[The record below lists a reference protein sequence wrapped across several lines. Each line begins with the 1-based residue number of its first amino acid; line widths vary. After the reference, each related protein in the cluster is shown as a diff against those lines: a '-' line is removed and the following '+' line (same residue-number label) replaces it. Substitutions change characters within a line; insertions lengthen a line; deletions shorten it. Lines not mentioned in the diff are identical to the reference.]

1 MVRAPPCHGGGCG
14 FEPRRLRTLLSDFF
28 RTHHR
33 LSYAQHLEGRKKT
46 CTGASNSRMAALMV
60 AVLVIT
66 HLAACDATAKAPS
79 PDVDAPYF
87 NECKQRPGT
96 APMHAAPQG
105 MRASLRNLRG
115 ARPARPGLHGTP
127 GFRRRSKSRRRAT
140 HCGTRSAPAI
150 WRCTATPRR
159 PPRSRATRQPGLRST
174 PRVSSLGSQ
183 RKSGSRSPPTP

>member
-1 MVRAPPCHGGGCG
+1 MSGFAPSLSGFAPAPTRPRFTPAAPRIPQRVFKKNKTIASHAARSYSAGPFFKGVLAQLVRAPPCHGGGCG
-14 FEPRRLRTLLSDFF
+14 FEPRRLRTFLSDFF

-60 AVLVIT
+60 AALVTT

-105 MRASLRNLRG
+105 MRASLRNLRHPDLRA
-115 ARPARPGLHGTP
+115 AR
-127 GFRRRSKSRRRAT
+127 
-140 HCGTRSAPAI
+140 
-150 WRCTATPRR
+150 TAVEEP
-159 PPRSRATRQPGLRST
+159 Q
-174 PRVSSLGSQ
+174 
-183 RKSGSRSPPTP
+183 